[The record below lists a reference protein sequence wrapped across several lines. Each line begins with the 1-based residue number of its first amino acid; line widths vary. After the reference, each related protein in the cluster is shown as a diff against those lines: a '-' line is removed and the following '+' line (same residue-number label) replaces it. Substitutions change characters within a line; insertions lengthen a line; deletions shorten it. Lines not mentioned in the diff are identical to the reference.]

1 MINKLL
7 LKYFNRYIVT
17 LRPMP
22 DVITDTNRYYSS
34 KVLDKA
40 VDEYVKKR
48 VNLKKAVC
56 ECSMLPSNDNTYA
69 CLEINLRNVSH
80 MILKIWKWKSEYK
93 ALIKVLTKTGA
104 GSILKIALLDDE
116 FTTQFNLRG
125 AASTSVN
132 ETLDGSVVVND
143 DLCIISWD
151 ASPHHYNDRK
161 LKLLGEIENG

>member
-56 ECSMLPSNDNTYA
+56 ECSIVFFY
-69 CLEINLRNVSH
+69 IN
-80 MILKIWKWKSEYK
+80 Y
-93 ALIKVLTKTGA
+93 
-104 GSILKIALLDDE
+104 
-116 FTTQFNLRG
+116 
-125 AASTSVN
+125 
-132 ETLDGSVVVND
+132 
-143 DLCIISWD
+143 
-151 ASPHHYNDRK
+151 RK
-161 LKLLGEIENG
+161 LYYIVIKRYIL